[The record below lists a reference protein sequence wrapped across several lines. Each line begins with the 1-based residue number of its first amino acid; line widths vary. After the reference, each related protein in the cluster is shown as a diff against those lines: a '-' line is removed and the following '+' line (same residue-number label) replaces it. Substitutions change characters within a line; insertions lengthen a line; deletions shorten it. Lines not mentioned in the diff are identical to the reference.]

1 MTISLI
7 LPLLLEVVFRTAA
20 ILAVLCAVAFVL
32 RCALRSL
39 DEEDKEE

>member
-7 LPLLLEVVFRTAA
+7 LRLLLEVVFSTAA
-20 ILAVLCAVAFVL
+20 ILAALCAVAFALQCVL
-32 RCALRSL
+32 RTL